1 MENQGLLVILAISIV
16 VGILLFLLL
25 RELVCWYWKINL
37 RIELAEEQNL
47 LLKQLVKHFK
57 EEKSSD
63 DPGIIN

>member
-1 MENQGLLVILAISIV
+1 MENQGLLIILAISIV

-57 EEKSSD
+57 EEKSRD